1 MTWSYNPP
9 QICWKCRR
17 FHNRPTSSGRW
28 PAVVTVCPQ
37 CDRSG
42 KTEMVPPPP
51 DLHQIVTYTRRET
64 T

>member
-17 FHNRPTSSGRW
+17 FHNRLTSSGRW

-42 KTEMVPPPP
+42 KTKMVIPP
-51 DLHQIVTYTRRET
+51 DLQQIVRYTRKET
-64 T
+64 P